1 MHYGSFTTT
10 AQNAEAKG
18 EKRLAKRIRIEGRI
32 CAALTDAI
40 LAKGATISVNDG
52 EEWVVKRS
60 TDKGAIINALFS
72 TDEDRIVARDA
83 EGTLLGSWYLVYG
96 NDGYDVISDY
106 SANDFAEAIWEELRP
121 VIDKAEEEMA

>member
-1 MHYGSFTTT
+1 MHYGQFTDS
-10 AQNAEAKG
+10 AKAAEAKG

-32 CAALTDAI
+32 CAALVDAL
-40 LAKGATISVNDG
+40 LAKDCTVSVNDG

-60 TDKGAIINALFS
+60 TDKGTIINALFS

-83 EGTLLGSWYLVYG
+83 DGTLRGSWYLVYG

-106 SANDFAEAIWEELRP
+106 SANDFADAIWEELRP